1 MNDKNGQLCIYMFVS
16 DDCPPC
22 KEVESIVKGLPEHNC
37 RVVRLT
43 EKTDAVLFLRY
54 TIHTVPT
61 LVSLRGGRIDKYYEG
76 VYNVDEYKKMF
87 NIKED

>member
-22 KEVESIVKGLPEHNC
+22 KEVENIVKGLPEHNC

-43 EKTDAVLFLRY
+43 EKTDASLFLRY
-54 TIHTVPT
+54 TIHATPT
-61 LVSLRGGRIDKYYEG
+61 LVSLRDGRIDRLLEG
-76 VYNVDEYKKMF
+76 VHNINEYKEMF
-87 NIKED
+87 NIKE